1 MKQCN
6 IFDYCIVDSFAGGGG
21 ASTGIEM
28 ATGHPVDIAINHNE
42 AAIMMHKRN
51 HPFTEH
57 YREDIWKVDP
67 IKAVRGRHVRL
78 AWFSPDC
85 KHFSRAKGKALLDK
99 KIRGLAWAVLKW
111 AHDVKPDVIM
121 LENVPEFVTWGP
133 VRKGRPVKK
142 KAGETYQRW
151 LKQLKDL
158 GYEVETSEECAADFG
173 APTIRTRFHLIARC
187 DGRPIVWPKRTHAPR
202 NSEEVKSGK
211 CLPWRAAAE
220 VINFD
225 LPCPSI
231 FDTKQ
236 QIKEKYNLKVLRPL
250 KPNTLQRI
258 ARGLD
263 KFVIKSAEPFI
274 IPRGY
279 GEKAGQAPRVHDIN
293 EPLPTM
299 VGTSKH
305 YVCDPF
311 MTPYSIEVNHSGGER
326 AYNLKGPLNT
336 ITAKHSLGIV
346 DPVLAPFHMHNHQNA
361 AGTDMRDPIN
371 TITSTGSQM
380 LLEPKLAPYILQH
393 KFKNGAQDP
402 KAPLSTITAVGA
414 HELVTPTISPYIMSN
429 NSNNVPHGVDEPIPT
444 ITTGD
449 RNYLTTAHLIQY
461 HSEQSAKEVRGQ
473 TLDKPINTLD
483 AANRYGLSTAYL
495 VQYFSGAGH
504 YHSLDNPMNT
514 LTSMDREGLTSVFLS
529 KFFTGVDGAKIQ
541 EPLPTVTA
549 VDHNALTAV
558 HLAHFKGKDK
568 GQHPLD
574 PMMTITS
581 KDALAEI
588 RTMLVK
594 YDGKTNLHH
603 WGEVRE
609 LLNEYCGYSIKDDE
623 ILLINILGIWW
634 FISDIGLR
642 MLIPREQYDAMGF
655 PHDYIID
662 KDAYGNP
669 ITRTDQVARCGNAVC
684 PQVAEALVRANLP
697 ELCPAKIKDMDELFK
712 VMTS

>member
-28 ATGHPVDIAINHNE
+28 ATGHPVDIAINHSE
-42 AAIMMHKRN
+42 SAIMMHKRN

-85 KHFSRAKGKALLDK
+85 KHFSRAKGKALIDK
-99 KIRGLAWAVLKW
+99 KIRGLAWVVLKW

-142 KAGETYQRW
+142 KAGETYQKW

-158 GYEVETSEECAADFG
+158 GYEVDSREECAADFG

-187 DGRPIVWPKRTHAPR
+187 DGRPIVWPDRTHAPR

-211 CLPWRAAAE
+211 YLPWRSAAE
-220 VINFD
+220 VINFE

-279 GEKAGQAPRVHDIN
+279 GEKAGQAP
-293 EPLPTM
+293 LT
-299 VGTSKH
+299 
-305 YVCDPF
+305 
-311 MTPYSIEVNHSGGER
+311 
-326 AYNLKGPLNT
+326 
-336 ITAKHSLGIV
+336 
-346 DPVLAPFHMHNHQNA
+346 
-361 AGTDMRDPIN
+361 
-371 TITSTGSQM
+371 
-380 LLEPKLAPYILQH
+380 
-393 KFKNGAQDP
+393 
-402 KAPLSTITAVGA
+402 TITAVGS
-414 HELVTPTISPYIMSN
+414 HELVTPIISPYIMSN
-429 NSNNVPHGVDEPIPT
+429 NSNNVPHGADEPVPT

-473 TLDKPINTLD
+473 SLDKPINTLD

-568 GQHPLD
+568 GQHLLD

-581 KDALAEI
+581 KDALAEV

-594 YDGKTNLHH
+594 YDSKTNLHH

-609 LLNEYCGYSIKDDE
+609 LLNTYCDYNIKDDE
-623 ILLINILGIWW
+623 ILLLNILGIWW

-684 PQVAEALVRANLP
+684 PQVAEALTRANLP
-697 ELCPAKIKDMDELFK
+697 ELCPQKIKDMDELFK